1 MAQQLIISIGRE
13 YGSGGHEIAERLAE
27 RFELHFYDKNL
38 LKEIALEKNINAD
51 KLEKYDEIPRS
62 VSRKV
67 RGFSSSPEENT
78 ANMQFE
84 YLRKMAE
91 NGKSFVIVGR
101 CSETVLRDYSCMI
114 SIFILADLS
123 CKIDRIASLQGI
135 SREKAEILINRKNK
149 KRKDY
154 HNYYCLQKWGYSQ
167 NYDLSIN
174 SSCLGIE
181 KTTDILSDYIQA
193 RINHGQN
200 YHK

>member
-1 MAQQLIISIGRE
+1 MPQQLIISIGRE
-13 YGSGGHEIAERLAE
+13 YGSGGHEIAEELAE
-27 RFELHFYDKNL
+27 RFGLHFYDKNL
-38 LKEIALEKNINAD
+38 LKEIATEKNVDVNR
-51 KLEKYDEIPRS
+51 LEKYDELPRS

-67 RGFSSSPEENT
+67 RGFSNSPEENI

-123 CKIDRIASLQGI
+123 YKIDRISSQQGI
-135 SREKAEILINRKNK
+135 SREKAEILINRQNK

-154 HNYYCLQKWGYSQ
+154 HNYYCLKKWGHSQ
-167 NYDLSIN
+167 NYDISIN
-174 SSCLGIE
+174 SSRLGIE
-181 KTTDILSDYIQA
+181 RTANILAGYIQE
-193 RINHGQN
+193 RMSISIPR
-200 YHK
+200 

>member
-1 MAQQLIISIGRE
+1 MPQQLIISIGRE
-13 YGSGGHEIAERLAE
+13 YGSGGHEIAEELAE
-27 RFELHFYDKNL
+27 RFGLHFYDKNL
-38 LKEIALEKNINAD
+38 LKEIATEKNVDVNR
-51 KLEKYDEIPRS
+51 LEKYDELPRS

-67 RGFSSSPEENT
+67 RGFSNSPEENI

-123 CKIDRIASLQGI
+123 YKIDRISSQQGI
-135 SREKAEILINRKNK
+135 SREKAEILINRQNK

-154 HNYYCLQKWGYSQ
+154 HNYYCLKKWGHSQ
-167 NYDLSIN
+167 NYDISIN
-174 SSCLGIE
+174 SSRLGIE
-181 KTTDILSDYIQA
+181 RTANILAGYIQERMRHQA
-193 RINHGQN
+193 VCQD
-200 YHK
+200 

>member
-78 ANMQFE
+78 DNMQFE

-114 SIFILADLS
+114 SIFILADLP
-123 CKIDRIASLQGI
+123 CRIDRIASLQGI

>member
-1 MAQQLIISIGRE
+1 MPQQLIISIGRE
-13 YGSGGHEIAERLAE
+13 YGSGGHEIAEELAE
-27 RFELHFYDKNL
+27 RFGLHFYDKNL
-38 LKEIALEKNINAD
+38 LKEIATEKSVDVNR
-51 KLEKYDEIPRS
+51 LEKYDELPRS

-67 RGFSSSPEENT
+67 RGFSNSPEENI

-123 CKIDRIASLQGI
+123 YKIDRISSQQGI
-135 SREKAEILINRKNK
+135 SREKAEILINRQNK

-154 HNYYCLQKWGYSQ
+154 HNYYCLKKWGHSQ
-167 NYDLSIN
+167 NYDISIN
-174 SSCLGIE
+174 SSRLGIE
-181 KTTDILSDYIQA
+181 RTANILAGYIQE
-193 RINHGQN
+193 RMSISIPR
-200 YHK
+200 

>member
-114 SIFILADLS
+114 SI
-123 CKIDRIASLQGI
+123 DRKSVV
-135 SREKAEILINRKNK
+135 
-149 KRKDY
+149 
-154 HNYYCLQKWGYSQ
+154 
-167 NYDLSIN
+167 
-174 SSCLGIE
+174 
-181 KTTDILSDYIQA
+181 
-193 RINHGQN
+193 
-200 YHK
+200 

>member
-1 MAQQLIISIGRE
+1 MPQQLIISIGRE
-13 YGSGGHEIAERLAE
+13 YGSGGHEIAEELAE
-27 RFELHFYDKNL
+27 RFGLHFYDKNL
-38 LKEIALEKNINAD
+38 LKEIATEKNVDVNR
-51 KLEKYDEIPRS
+51 LEKYDKLPRS

-67 RGFSSSPEENT
+67 RGFSNSPEENI

-123 CKIDRIASLQGI
+123 YKIDRISSQQGI
-135 SREKAEILINRKNK
+135 SREKAEILINRQNK

-154 HNYYCLQKWGYSQ
+154 HNYYCLKKWGHSQ
-167 NYDLSIN
+167 NYDISIN
-174 SSCLGIE
+174 SSRLGIE
-181 KTTDILSDYIQA
+181 RTANILAGYIQE
-193 RINHGQN
+193 RMSISIPR
-200 YHK
+200 

>member
-1 MAQQLIISIGRE
+1 MPQQLIISIGRE
-13 YGSGGHEIAERLAE
+13 YGSGGHEIAEELAE
-27 RFELHFYDKNL
+27 RFGLHFYDKNL
-38 LKEIALEKNINAD
+38 LKEIATEKNVDVNR
-51 KLEKYDEIPRS
+51 LEKYDELPRS

-67 RGFSSSPEENT
+67 RGFSNSPEENT

-123 CKIDRIASLQGI
+123 YKIDRISSQQGI
-135 SREKAEILINRKNK
+135 SREKAEILINRQNK

-154 HNYYCLQKWGYSQ
+154 HNYYCLKKWGHSQ
-167 NYDLSIN
+167 NYDISIN
-174 SSCLGIE
+174 SSRLGIE
-181 KTTDILSDYIQA
+181 RTANILAGYIQE
-193 RINHGQN
+193 RMSISIPR
-200 YHK
+200 

>member
-1 MAQQLIISIGRE
+1 MPQQLIISIGRE
-13 YGSGGHEIAERLAE
+13 YGSGGHEIAEELAE
-27 RFELHFYDKNL
+27 RFGLHFYDKNL
-38 LKEIALEKNINAD
+38 LKEIATEKNVDVNR
-51 KLEKYDEIPRS
+51 LEKYDELPRS

-67 RGFSSSPEENT
+67 RGFSNSPEENI

-123 CKIDRIASLQGI
+123 YKIDRISSQQGI
-135 SREKAEILINRKNK
+135 SKEKAEILINRQNK

-154 HNYYCLQKWGYSQ
+154 HNYYCLKKWGHSQ
-167 NYDLSIN
+167 NYDISIN
-174 SSCLGIE
+174 SSRLGIE
-181 KTTDILSDYIQA
+181 RTANILAGYIQE
-193 RINHGQN
+193 RMSISIPR
-200 YHK
+200 

>member
-1 MAQQLIISIGRE
+1 MPQQLIISIGRE
-13 YGSGGHEIAERLAE
+13 YGSGGHEIAEELAE
-27 RFELHFYDKNL
+27 RFGLHFYDKNL
-38 LKEIALEKNINAD
+38 LKEIATEKSVDVNR
-51 KLEKYDEIPRS
+51 LEKYDELPRS

-67 RGFSSSPEENT
+67 RGFSNSPEENI

-123 CKIDRIASLQGI
+123 YKIDRISSQQGI
-135 SREKAEILINRKNK
+135 SREKAEILINRQNK

-154 HNYYCLQKWGYSQ
+154 HNYDWLKKWGHSQ
-167 NYDLSIN
+167 NYDISIN
-174 SSCLGIE
+174 SSRLGIE
-181 KTTDILSDYIQA
+181 RTANILAGYIQE
-193 RINHGQN
+193 RMSISIPR
-200 YHK
+200 

>member
-1 MAQQLIISIGRE
+1 MPQQLIISIGRE
-13 YGSGGHEIAERLAE
+13 YGSGGHEIAEELAE
-27 RFELHFYDKNL
+27 RFGLHFYDKNL
-38 LKEIALEKNINAD
+38 LKEIATEKNVDVNR
-51 KLEKYDEIPRS
+51 LEKYDELPRS

-67 RGFSSSPEENT
+67 RGFSNSPEENI

-123 CKIDRIASLQGI
+123 YKIDRISSQQGI
-135 SREKAEILINRKNK
+135 SREKAEILINRQNK

-154 HNYYCLQKWGYSQ
+154 HNYYCLKKMGAFSKLRYFHQQQPPGY
-167 NYDLSIN
+167 
-174 SSCLGIE
+174 
-181 KTTDILSDYIQA
+181 
-193 RINHGQN
+193 
-200 YHK
+200 

>member
-13 YGSGGHEIAERLAE
+13 YGSGGQEIAKRLAE
-27 RFELHFYDKNL
+27 KFDIHFYDKNL
-38 LKEIALEKNINAD
+38 LEEIALEKNITAD

-123 CKIDRIASLQGI
+123 CKIDWIASLQGI

-181 KTTDILSDYIQA
+181 KTTDILADYIQA
-193 RINHGQN
+193 RINHGQ
-200 YHK
+200 HRRR